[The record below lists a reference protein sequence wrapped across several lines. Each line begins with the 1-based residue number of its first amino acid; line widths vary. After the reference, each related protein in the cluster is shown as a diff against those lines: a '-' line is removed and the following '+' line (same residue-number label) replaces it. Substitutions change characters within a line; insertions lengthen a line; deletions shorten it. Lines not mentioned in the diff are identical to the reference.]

1 MCSSSKKVDRGQK
14 GTEIFEG
21 AAFEGRRAAPMH
33 LPQLPTL
40 EEAIAAMAQEE
51 TRLKQIEKVEVV
63 PRQLTM
69 CRIGRRHGI
78 VTTVE

>member
-1 MCSSSKKVDRGQK
+1 
-14 GTEIFEG
+14 
-21 AAFEGRRAAPMH
+21 MH

-51 TRLKQIEKVEVV
+51 ARLKQIEKVEVV
-63 PRQLTM
+63 PKQLTM
-69 CRIGRRHGI
+69 CQIGRRHGI